1 MEFTSFCSDFKEY
14 GQGLGDATITV
25 DFFQDFANNKVDEIL
40 WGYSQSGGTFQ
51 LSATPGMGTT
61 TAQRSSA
68 SATNPMFTMQARVF
82 SYSPIAGAVG
92 EASTT
97 SVTFRN
103 GSSLGLRKLTAGSLV
118 DNAAEWW

>member
-1 MEFTSFCSDFKEY
+1 
-14 GQGLGDATITV
+14 
-25 DFFQDFANNKVDEIL
+25 
-40 WGYSQSGGTFQ
+40 
-51 LSATPGMGTT
+51 MGTT

-68 SATNPMFTMQARVF
+68 SATNPMFTMQARLY

-97 SVTFRN
+97 SATFRN
-103 GSSLGLRKLTAGSLV
+103 ASSLGLRRLTAGSLV

>member
-68 SATNPMFTMQARVF
+68 SATNPMFTMQARIF
-82 SYSPIAGAVG
+82 SYSPLAGAVG
-92 EASTT
+92 EASST
-97 SVTFRN
+97 SCTFRN